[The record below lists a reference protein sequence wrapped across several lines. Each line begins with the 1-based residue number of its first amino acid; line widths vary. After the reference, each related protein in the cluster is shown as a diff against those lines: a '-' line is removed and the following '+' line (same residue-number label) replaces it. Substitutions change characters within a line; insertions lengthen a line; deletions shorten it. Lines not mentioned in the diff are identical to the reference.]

1 MIVVVVGSIYS
12 RGFHTFLFITHSEG
26 NRDILAN
33 FTFMS
38 VVNVK
43 LN

>member
-1 MIVVVVGSIYS
+1 MVVVVGSMYS

-26 NRDILAN
+26 HMDVLAH